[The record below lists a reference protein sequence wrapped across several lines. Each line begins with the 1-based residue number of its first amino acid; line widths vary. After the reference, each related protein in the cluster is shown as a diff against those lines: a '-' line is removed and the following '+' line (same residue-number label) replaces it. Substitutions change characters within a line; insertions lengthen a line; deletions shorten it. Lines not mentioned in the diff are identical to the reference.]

1 MGSDQQEIVNN
12 DHVQHK
18 LNMVFLYG
26 GNMFKRLSNDKGQG
40 MTEYIIIVALIAI
53 AAIGIVTIFGKNI
66 RELFGA
72 SSAALGGNTNATHQG
87 DRNANSA
94 AKTGRAKTLR
104 DFGKNQ

>member
-1 MGSDQQEIVNN
+1 MA
-12 DHVQHK
+12 
-18 LNMVFLYG
+18 FLYG
-26 GNMFKRLSNDKGQG
+26 GNMFKTLKNDKGQG
-40 MTEYIIIVALIAI
+40 MTEYIIIVALVAI